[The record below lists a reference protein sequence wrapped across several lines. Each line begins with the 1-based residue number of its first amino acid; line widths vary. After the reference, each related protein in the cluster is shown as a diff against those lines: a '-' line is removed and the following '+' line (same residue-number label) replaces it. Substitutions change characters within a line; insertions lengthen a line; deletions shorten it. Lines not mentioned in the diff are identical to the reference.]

1 MRLGRMGMAAA
12 LMALALGSAALA
24 GEPRGVAIVGATLI
38 DGNGGPARPDMTV
51 LVQGERISRIGP
63 SAEVRAPAG
72 FKVVD
77 AHGKFLLP
85 GFIDNNVHGTV
96 YGKPERR
103 DTTVKYAAQDQGLA
117 LEFAQRELKYGVT
130 TIRDSYG
137 ELPSLIAVRDRIN
150 AGQEVGARMLVA
162 GNILGWGGPFS
173 LTFSLTKESDLS
185 LFQEQ
190 WNDLIAQGGGEE
202 LMDMTPEELGVAM
215 DRYIAK
221 GVDFIK
227 YGGTSHF
234 FAPSLIGFSPRQ
246 QKVIV
251 DHAHAHGLRV
261 ETHATSS
268 EGLRL
273 AVEAGID
280 LIQHPEMLSRDYPDD
295 LINLIQERKPLCG
308 MRSNIVAGAS
318 WKRHLAARA
327 AGQAKLKDAPPPTT
341 TAELHRRREALGE
354 DDEIAHRNAMRLIKA
369 GCTVVIATDS
379 YLGDAPEFRRQP
391 LPPEFEPGTGA
402 LAAVEGLVELGM
414 TPAQAITAGTKNG
427 AIAAGKPD
435 QLGTV
440 ETGKIADLVLLSADP
455 LADISN
461 IRKQDMVMSKGRIV
475 DVAHLPEHPI
485 FYRGS

>member
-1 MRLGRMGMAAA
+1 MM
-12 LMALALGSAALA
+12 
-24 GEPRGVAIVGATLI
+24 
-38 DGNGGPARPDMTV
+38 
-51 LVQGERISRIGP
+51 
-63 SAEVRAPAG
+63 
-72 FKVVD
+72 
-77 AHGKFLLP
+77 
-85 GFIDNNVHGTV
+85 
-96 YGKPERR
+96 
-103 DTTVKYAAQDQGLA
+103 
-117 LEFAQRELKYGVT
+117 
-130 TIRDSYG
+130 
-137 ELPSLIAVRDRIN
+137 
-150 AGQEVGARMLVA
+150 VA

-251 DHAHAHGLRV
+251 DRAHAHGIRV

-273 AVEAGID
+273 AIEAGID
-280 LIQHPEMLSRDYPDD
+280 LIQHPEMLARDYPDD
-295 LINLIQERKPLCG
+295 LIALVQQRKPLCG

-318 WKRHLAARA
+318 WKRHLADRA
-327 AGQAKLKDAPPPTT
+327 AAQVKLKDAPPPAT

-354 DDEIAHRNAMRLIKA
+354 DDEIARRNAVRLIKA

-379 YLGDAPEFRRQP
+379 YLGDAPEFRRKP
-391 LPPEFEPGTGA
+391 LPAEFEPGTGA

-414 TPAQAITAGTKNG
+414 TPSQAIVAGTHNG

-461 IRKQDMVMSKGRIV
+461 IRKQAMVMSKGRII
-475 DVAHLPEHPI
+475 DTAGLPEHPI
-485 FYRGS
+485 FYRPN